1 LISVFG
7 SYLLGRIAVLKKIK
21 LMLGLAV
28 LALAFVVGWQIGSSE
43 LAYFELRADLRDI
56 ASQNATRIGLAPAST
71 DEEIRAAVVRDARKY
86 EIPLEPEQVT
96 LQHTGTAEA
105 PALYLAAGYDV
116 HIKLPGY
123 SFTLH
128 FTPSSAR

>member
-1 LISVFG
+1 M
-7 SYLLGRIAVLKKIK
+7 LKKTK
-21 LMLGLAV
+21 VMLGLAV
-28 LALAFVVGWQIGSSE
+28 LALAFVVGWQIASSE

-105 PALYLAAGYDV
+105 PALYLAARYDV

>member
-1 LISVFG
+1 M
-7 SYLLGRIAVLKKIK
+7 LKKTK
-21 LMLGLAV
+21 VMLGLAV
-28 LALAFVVGWQIGSSE
+28 LALALAFVVGWQIASSE

-56 ASQNATRIGLAPAST
+56 ASQNATRIGLAPANT

-86 EIPLEPEQVT
+86 EIPLAPEQVT
-96 LQHTGTAEA
+96 LQRSGTAED
-105 PALYLAAGYDV
+105 PALYLAASYDV

-128 FTPSSAR
+128 FSPSSAR

>member
-7 SYLLGRIAVLKKIK
+7 SYLLERILVPNKAK
-21 LMLGLAV
+21 LILGLAV
-28 LALAFVVGWQIGSSE
+28 LVLAVLVGWPIASSE

-56 ASQNATRIGLAPAST
+56 ASQNAAHIGLASAST

-86 EIPLEPEQVT
+86 EIPLEPEKVT
-96 LQHTGTAEA
+96 LQHTGTAEE
-105 PALYLAAGYDV
+105 PTLYLAADYDAR
-116 HIKLPGY
+116 IKLPGF

-128 FTPSSAR
+128 FAPSSAR

>member
-1 LISVFG
+1 ML
-7 SYLLGRIAVLKKIK
+7 RKTT
-21 LMLGLAV
+21 LMLGLAA
-28 LALAFVVGWQIGSSE
+28 LALAFVVGWQIASSE
-43 LAYFELRADLRDI
+43 LAYYELRADLLDI
-56 ASQNATRIGLAPAST
+56 ASQNAVRIGLAPAST

-86 EIPLEPEQVT
+86 EIPLKPEQVT
-96 LQHTGTAEA
+96 VQHTGTAEA
-105 PALYLAAGYDV
+105 PALYLAADYDV

>member
-1 LISVFG
+1 M
-7 SYLLGRIAVLKKIK
+7 LKKIK

-96 LQHTGTAEA
+96 VQHPGTTEA
-105 PALYLAAGYDV
+105 PALYLVAGYDV